1 MFPEALSLQVRL
13 ARIREPP
20 PQWRSP
26 PRPAAQH
33 QDMPAAQADQQVR
46 LGIGRGLGMAADLVV
61 ETGVD
66 QKALIGMRPPEVQ
79 SPHELDCDFGSFL
92 FFRFVVLL
100 LSIVF
105 ISLLNPISPGFYF
118 SDNFF

>member
-13 ARIREPP
+13 ARIRGPP

-26 PRPAAQH
+26 PRPATQH
-33 QDMPAAQADQQVR
+33 QDMPAAQAYQQVR

-66 QKALIGMRPPEVQ
+66 QKALIGMRPPEQ
-79 SPHELDCDFGSFL
+79 AELKQRQRLEDQRIGGARRY
-92 FFRFVVLL
+92 RFAEY
-100 LSIVF
+100 
-105 ISLLNPISPGFYF
+105 G
-118 SDNFF
+118 